1 MRTLLLG
8 ICALAL
14 AFSPGAR
21 GQTATTRSVMHEK
34 LMHAQLILESIM
46 VSNFDQ
52 LDRSTAALLRDI
64 EAPGWAVLNTPDA
77 DLDKPV
83 KFFGQPSTVRNVL
96 YIVGTH
102 QHEHFGL
109 TIAYARINSVVPP
122 WTAAR
127 QAPQQEKEK
136 PKQ

>member
-1 MRTLLLG
+1 MSNARPPPTVVDVARVADVALG
-8 ICALAL
+8 
-14 AFSPGAR
+14 
-21 GQTATTRSVMHEK
+21 T
-34 LMHAQLILESIM
+34 
-46 VSNFDQ
+46 VS
-52 LDRSTAALLRDI
+52 R
-64 EAPGWAVLNTPDA
+64 VLNTPDA

-109 TIAYARINSVVPP
+109 TIAYARINGVVPP